1 MIRTLAALVL
11 ALGACLCGSAV
22 MAGCNGDPAPCQ
34 MPDGTYHIVLPEGAA
49 GPHPAVLLLHGF
61 GGAGEGFV
69 RKGGMAQVFLDRG
82 YAVIAPDGQPRET
95 GKGRS
100 WDFHPDR
107 PATRDETAFLIA
119 VADDAAAKYGLNR
132 DKMLLAGFSIGGSMT
147 SYVACRMPSAFAAYA
162 PVAGSFW
169 RPHPATCA
177 GPVNLLHTHGM
188 ADRTVPL
195 EGRQI
200 TAGFVQGNVPE
211 ALQIWR
217 KTNGCPS
224 AVADETRNI
233 GLFAVQ
239 HWTGCQRGTD
249 LIFALHAG
257 GHSIPN
263 GWALFALDW
272 FEARP

>member
-1 MIRTLAALVL
+1 MIRTLAALSL

-61 GGAGEGFV
+61 GGEGEGFV

-147 SYVACRMPSAFAAYA
+147 SYVACQSPGAFAAFA

-169 RPHPATCA
+169 RPHPDSCA
-177 GPVNLLHTHGM
+177 GPVRLFHTHGT
-188 ADRTVPL
+188 ADRTVPMD
-195 EGRQI
+195 GRQI
-200 TAGFVQGNVPE
+200 MPGFVQGNVTE
-211 ALQIWR
+211 AMQIWR
-217 KTNGCPS
+217 KANGC
-224 AVADETRNI
+224 AAETADRTESLGI
-233 GLFAVQ
+233 YAIQ
-239 HWTGCQRGTD
+239 HWTACAPGTD
-249 LIFALHAG
+249 LILALHDG
-257 GHSIPN
+257 GHSIPK
-263 GWALFALDW
+263 GWAPMALDW
-272 FEARP
+272 FEALE